1 MEQGGI
7 WLQTQLRL
15 LCTAHHLPTVQHV
28 DKIGLLDH
36 CDDDVIFKTPCHHN
50 ICRRP
55 NPTHRKWSHHSG
67 RQGEAS
73 WVSYF
78 TARLHNSQCTV
89 PGPTVEGSQ
98 PGSRAQSS
106 ARLQSCLVLKAR
118 LIRAAHLGH
127 CLTERFHNVVP
138 YFSDILVV
146 KYRKTSW
153 ALPDGQ
159 STTYAKRV

>member
-78 TARLHNSQCTV
+78 TARLHSSQFTV

-106 ARLQSCLVLKAR
+106 ARIPILSRPESSSHQSSPPWPLFDRK
-118 LIRAAHLGH
+118 
-127 CLTERFHNVVP
+127 VP
-138 YFSDILVV
+138 QCCAIFF
-146 KYRKTSW
+146 
-153 ALPDGQ
+153 
-159 STTYAKRV
+159 